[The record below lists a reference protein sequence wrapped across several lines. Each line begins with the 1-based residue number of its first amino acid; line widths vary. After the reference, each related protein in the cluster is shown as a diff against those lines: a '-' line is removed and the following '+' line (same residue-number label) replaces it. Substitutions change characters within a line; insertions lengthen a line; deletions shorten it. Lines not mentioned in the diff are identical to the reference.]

1 MAGSKTNYLENKI
14 LDGVLGGPAFTLPSS
29 VWVALSTAVYSE
41 TATGS
46 AMNEVSG
53 GSYARVEVTNNDT
66 NFPAAASGSKSN
78 GTAVQ
83 YPTATGSW
91 GTVRSF
97 YIVDAASGGNCLYG
111 GDLTTQRSVISG
123 DTVSFAAGS
132 IVITED

>member
-14 LDGVLGGPAFTLPSS
+14 LDGVLGGPAFSLPSS
-29 VWVALSTAVYSE
+29 VWIALSTAVYSE
-41 TATGS
+41 SATGS

-53 GSYARVEVTNNDT
+53 GSYARVEVTNDDT
-66 NFPAAASGSKSN
+66 NWPAAVSGSKSN

-83 YPTATGSW
+83 FPTATASW

-97 YIVDAASGGNCLYG
+97 YIVDAASAGNCLYG
-111 GDLTTQRSVISG
+111 GDLTTSRSVISG

-132 IVITED
+132 IVVTED

>member
-14 LDGVLGGPAFTLPSS
+14 LDGVLGGPAFSLPSS
-29 VWVALSTAVYSE
+29 VWVCLSTAVYSE

-46 AMNEVSG
+46 SMSEVSG

-83 YPTATGSW
+83 FPTATGSW

-97 YIVDAASGGNCLYG
+97 YIVDASSGGNCLYG

-132 IVITED
+132 IVVTED